1 MNQQLQTAFEY
12 IRSRTD
18 FVPRVGMTLGSGL
31 GNFADRL
38 DKVCEIPFDD
48 IPGFPISTVP
58 GHDGKFVF
66 GRIGEVPVVCMK
78 GRVHYYEGYDM
89 NQVVLPARLMHACGA
104 QMMLLT
110 NAAGGIKDD
119 YYPGALALITD
130 HVSLFVKNPLIGP
143 NDADEG
149 VRFQD
154 MSCPYDKELGKCVR
168 LAAEEEGID
177 LKEGVYA
184 QLTGPSF
191 ETPAEIRFL
200 RAVGVDLVGMSTVVE
215 TIIARHMGMRVC
227 GISLVSNLAS
237 GLSHNALSHEEVQ
250 ISGKAA
256 EEKFSRLVYNAIQR
270 F

>member
-1 MNQQLQTAFEY
+1 MKDNIYTALKY
-12 IRSRTD
+12 IREKTD

-31 GNFADRL
+31 GNFADKVN
-38 DKVCEIPFDD
+38 KVCEIPFDE
-48 IPGFPISTVP
+48 IPEFPVSTVP
-58 GHDGKFVF
+58 GHEGKFVL
-66 GRIGEVPVVCMK
+66 GYIGTVPVMCMK

-89 NQVVLPARLMHACGA
+89 DQVVMPARIMHSLGA
-104 QMMLLT
+104 QIMLLT

-154 MSCPYDKELGKCVR
+154 MSCPYDLELRRCVQK
-168 LAAEEEGID
+168 AAEEEGIE

-200 RAVGVDLVGMSTVVE
+200 RTCGVDLVGMSTVVE
-215 TIIARHMGMRVC
+215 TIVARHMGMRVV

-250 ISGKAA
+250 VAGKQA
-256 EEKFSRLVYNAIQR
+256 EEKFSRLVYTAIQK